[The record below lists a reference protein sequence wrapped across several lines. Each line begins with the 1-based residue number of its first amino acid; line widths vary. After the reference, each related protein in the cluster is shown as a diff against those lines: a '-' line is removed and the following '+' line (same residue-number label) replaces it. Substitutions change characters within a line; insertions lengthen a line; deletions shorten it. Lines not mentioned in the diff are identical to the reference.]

1 MRVNNQSICYP
12 YQHVIY
18 FMTSL
23 GVSVAGD
30 IAGGLDGRDVL
41 CAGRPLILELDLLR
55 HAHRGKHRT
64 NTSCKVL
71 SI

>member
-1 MRVNNQSICYP
+1 MQVNNYGICLP
-12 YQHVIY
+12 YNLAIY
-18 FMTSL
+18 FIVSQSVSL
-23 GVSVAGD
+23 AGD

-41 CAGRPLILELDLLR
+41 CTGRTLILELDLLR
-55 HAHRGKHRT
+55 HAHCGKHRT